1 MFLLH
6 GKYGKRKQKPWNKHR
21 KVCVKIYQVEEL
33 VGITKKNIRFY
44 EDEGLLNP
52 DRNPENGYREYSLKD
67 VKQLE
72 KIKLLRKLD
81 VSLENIRL
89 MMKGKM
95 SFEEA
100 MNNQIAELEK
110 KQKDA
115 ELMVQFCHKM
125 KTEISDL
132 TQLNAEN
139 YLLEMNK
146 METEGTKFVDIEKQ
160 DISRK
165 KKSGAVI
172 AAVVIFLIVL
182 ISLIP
187 TLIMLFKSESTR
199 FIGLVFLFI
208 GIIFIIGIVI
218 VLKQRLKEINGGE
231 EYEARNY

>member
-1 MFLLH
+1 M
-6 GKYGKRKQKPWNKHR
+6 
-21 KVCVKIYQVEEL
+21 KIYQVEEL

-89 MMKGKM
+89 MMNGKM
-95 SFEEA
+95 SFDEA
-100 MNNQIAELEK
+100 MNHQIVELER

-115 ELMVQFCHKM
+115 ELMVQLCHKM

-132 TQLNAEN
+132 AQLDAEN
-139 YLLEMNK
+139 YLLQMDE

-172 AAVVIFLIVL
+172 AAVLISAIVL
-182 ISLIP
+182 GSLLPAII
-187 TLIMLFKSESTR
+187 LLSKSESTR
-199 FIGLVFLFI
+199 FFGILILVVTVVLIIGLA
-208 GIIFIIGIVI
+208 I
-218 VLKQRLKEINGGE
+218 VLKQRIKEINGGE

>member
-1 MFLLH
+1 M
-6 GKYGKRKQKPWNKHR
+6 
-21 KVCVKIYQVEEL
+21 KIYQVEEL

-67 VKQLE
+67 VRQLE
-72 KIKLLRKLD
+72 KIKLLRKMD

-89 MMKGKM
+89 MMHGKM
-95 SFEEA
+95 SFAEV
-100 MNNQIAELEK
+100 MNNQIFELEQ

-115 ELMVQFCHKM
+115 ALIVQLCHKM

-132 TQLNAEN
+132 SQLNAEE
-139 YLLEMNK
+139 YLSEMKK

-172 AAVVIFLIVL
+172 AAVL
-182 ISLIP
+182 ISLIILGSLVP
-187 TLIMLFKSESTR
+187 VVIILSKSASTKTWGLIILAITLI
-199 FIGLVFLFI
+199 LVA
-208 GIIFIIGIVI
+208 GIAV
-218 VLKQRLKEINGGE
+218 VLVQRIKEINGGE

>member
-1 MFLLH
+1 M
-6 GKYGKRKQKPWNKHR
+6 
-21 KVCVKIYQVEEL
+21 KIYQVEEL

-67 VKQLE
+67 VQKLQ

-89 MMKGKM
+89 MMNGKM

-100 MNNQIAELEK
+100 MNHQISELEK
-110 KQKDA
+110 KQKDG
-115 ELMVQFCHKM
+115 ELMIQFCHKL

-132 TQLNAEN
+132 TKLNAEN
-139 YLLEMNK
+139 YLFEMQK

-172 AAVVIFLIVL
+172 AAVVISITVL
-182 ISLIP
+182 ASLLP
-187 TLIMLFKSESTR
+187 A
-199 FIGLVFLFI
+199 
-208 GIIFIIGIVI
+208 VI
-218 VLKQRLKEINGGE
+218 VLLKNPTTRIPGIIMMILMIVLVAGIAVVLQQRIKEINGGE
-231 EYEARNY
+231 EYDARKY

>member
-1 MFLLH
+1 M
-6 GKYGKRKQKPWNKHR
+6 
-21 KVCVKIYQVEEL
+21 KIYQVEEL

-89 MMKGKM
+89 MMNGKM

-100 MNNQIAELEK
+100 MNHQIIELEK

-115 ELMVQFCHKM
+115 ELMVQFCHKL
-125 KTEISDL
+125 KTEISDFS
-132 TQLNAEN
+132 QLNSEK
-139 YLLEMNK
+139 YLSEMNK
-146 METEGTKFVDIEKQ
+146 METEGTKFLDIEKQ

-165 KKSGAVI
+165 KKSGAII
-172 AAVVIFLIVL
+172 AAVIVSIAILAFLVPAMILLFRAAETRSYGFVVFVITIILVTG
-182 ISLIP
+182 IS
-187 TLIMLFKSESTR
+187 
-199 FIGLVFLFI
+199 V
-208 GIIFIIGIVI
+208 
-218 VLKQRLKEINGGE
+218 VLKQRIKEINGGE

>member
-1 MFLLH
+1 
-6 GKYGKRKQKPWNKHR
+6 
-21 KVCVKIYQVEEL
+21 VKIYQVEEL

-67 VKQLE
+67 VKRLE

-89 MMKGKM
+89 MLNGKM

-100 MNNQIAELEK
+100 MNHQIIELEK

-125 KTEISDL
+125 KTEISDI
-132 TQLNAEN
+132 TQLNAEE
-139 YLLEMNK
+139 YLLQMNK
-146 METEGTKFVDIEKQ
+146 MEIEGTKFVDIEKQ

-165 KKSGAVI
+165 KKSGAII
-172 AAVVIFLIVL
+172 AAVVISATILA
-182 ISLIP
+182 SLIP
-187 TLIMLFKSESTR
+187 ATVLLIKSQSTR
-199 FIGLVFLFI
+199 PYGFLILVIAVLLMT
-208 GIIFIIGIVI
+208 GISV
-218 VLKQRLKEINGGE
+218 VLKQRIKEINGGE